1 MTVQILSQKL
11 RALSFAEGVYMS
23 AVIIK
28 IRRKIQSNLVNM
40 LIEIQYRIAGGFNPF
55 CQVVELHPCLFFHP
69 IRRQDKQRVLA
80 GRIDIGKQ
88 IIQNR

>member
-1 MTVQILSQKL
+1 
-11 RALSFAEGVYMS
+11 MS

-28 IRRKIQSNLVNM
+28 ISRKIQSDLVNM

-55 CQVVELHPCLFFHP
+55 CQVVEFHPRLFFHP
-69 IRRQDKQRVLA
+69 IGRQDKQRVLA
-80 GRIDIGKQ
+80 CRIDIGKQ